1 MAEMSSTLGALD
13 LRTAHAVTGV
23 VDRLQIFFIEGRVK
37 AGPSAAGFKFRS
49 GAEQLRITA
58 DAVIGAVVMQVPIF
72 AAESRLR
79 AALARHF
86 ILFRRELFFPF
97 FVSLHVFRL
106 QWNLAHPDPIKLFKK
121 WFEAA
126 VHAELKEPN
135 AMTLAT
141 ATRDGKPSARMV
153 LLKGFDE
160 RGFVFYTN
168 YRSPKGRDLER
179 NPHAALVLFWQPLER
194 QIRIT
199 GRVTKVSAE
208 ESDAYFH
215 SRALNSRFSASIS
228 KQSAVIAS
236 RDVLL
241 DKLKKIEEKYPN
253 GDPPRPIHWGG
264 FRVHP
269 NEIEFWQGGKFRLH
283 DRLRYRRRRDGSWSV
298 DRLSP

>member
-1 MAEMSSTLGALD
+1 MIGPI
-13 LRTAHAVTGV
+13 V
-23 VDRLQIFFIEGRVK
+23 V
-37 AGPSAAGFKFRS
+37 
-49 GAEQLRITA
+49 
-58 DAVIGAVVMQVPIF
+58 QVPIF
-72 AAESRLR
+72 TSEGSLR
-79 AALARHF
+79 TALARDL
-86 ILFRRELFFPF
+86 ILLRRELLFPIF
-97 FVSLHVFRL
+97 ISLHAFSL
-106 QWNLAHPDPIKLFKK
+106 QWKLAQSDPIKLFKQ

-126 VHAELKEPN
+126 QRADLPEPN

-141 ATRDGKPSARMV
+141 ATAAGKPSARMV
-153 LLKGFDE
+153 LLKGFDA

-168 YRSPKGRDLER
+168 YNSRKGRELEA
-179 NPHAALVLFWQPLER
+179 NPHAALVLFWQPLAR

-215 SRALNSRFSASIS
+215 SRPLGSRFASSIS
-228 KQSAVIAS
+228 KQSSVIAS
-236 RDVLL
+236 RQTLL
-241 DKLKKIEEKYPN
+241 EKLKKIEEKYPN

-283 DRLRYRRRRDGSWSV
+283 DRLRYRRRRDGSWSL